1 MSAFAG
7 PNLIENGLVGFWDA
21 GNTRSYPGSGTTWTD
36 LGGRNNTGTLTNGPT
51 FSSSN
56 GGYIAFDGTN
66 DYVDCGSNYSGLFS
80 SGFTWGAWIQIPTGA
95 AFRRILT
102 INTTDNTNYQNFL
115 QTSTTRTVQA
125 GFSFTTPGPVSLYK
139 EGTTALNVD
148 TWYYVTATMSSSV
161 NIYVNGVNDSGT
173 TSGTPS
179 LSNSYGRLEIGRLIQ
194 SSVAYYG
201 QSFISN
207 AHLYNRELSQSEISQ
222 NFNALRG
229 RFGI

>member
-1 MSAFAG
+1 MGLGHSPRIAT
-7 PNLIENGLVGFWDA
+7 NGLVGYWDA

-36 LGGRNNTGTLTNGPT
+36 LSGRNNTGTLTNGPT

-56 GGYIAFDGTN
+56 GGYITFDGTN
-66 DYVDCGSNYSGLFS
+66 DYIDCGSNYSGLFG
-80 SGFTWGAWIQIPTGA
+80 SGFTWGAWIQILSGSVY
-95 AFRRILT
+95 RRILT

-115 QTSTTRTVQA
+115 QISPTSTVQA
-125 GFSFTTPGPVSLYK
+125 GFSFTTPGPVSQYK
-139 EGTTALNVD
+139 EGTTALNVN
-148 TWYYVTATMSSSV
+148 TWYYVTVTMSSSV
-161 NIYVNGVNDSGT
+161 NIYVNGVNNAGT

-201 QSFISN
+201 PCYISN
-207 AHLYNRELSQSEISQ
+207 AYLYNRELSQSEISQ